1 MGKMKIVLNDK
12 YAHLRTFIESL
23 PDIFDKE
30 GESIFLA
37 RNEIR
42 LYDEGG
48 FTLNVKSYKVP
59 ILINRIA
66 YTFFRPSKAS
76 RAYEHALTL
85 LSKGFQ
91 TPDPV
96 AYIETKKSGLLHR
109 SFFISLHTPMDGHMR
124 LFNDEDASNAGKE
137 DLIKAFAEFTAR
149 LHEADVLH
157 CDYSPGNILREK
169 VDEMGNYN
177 FSLVDINRMQF
188 RPVSVEMGCKNFRR
202 MRGNDEFF
210 RLCATYYAKGRGADV
225 EQCVEAFLR
234 YKYEDRKKRK
244 RKEKF
249 KEFTRKIF
257 NRK

>member
-1 MGKMKIVLNDK
+1 MKLVLRDK
-12 YAHLRTFIESL
+12 YSHLRAFIESL

-96 AYIETKKSGLLHR
+96 AYIETKKNGLLHR

-124 LFNDEDASNAGKE
+124 LFNDEDADNAGKE

-149 LHEADVLH
+149 LHEADILH
-157 CDYSPGNILREK
+157 CDYSPANILREK
-169 VDEMGNYN
+169 VDEMGKISYN
-177 FSLVDINRMQF
+177 FSLVDIN
-188 RPVSVEMGCKNFRR
+188 
-202 MRGNDEFF
+202 F
-210 RLCATYYAKGRGADV
+210 RLCATYYAKERNADV
-225 EQCVEAFLR
+225 EQCVKSFLDWK
-234 YKYEDRKKRK
+234 YKDRAKRK
-244 RKEKF
+244 RKERF
-249 KEFTRKIF
+249 KEATRKIF
-257 NRK
+257 K

>member
-1 MGKMKIVLNDK
+1 MKLVLRNK

-42 LYDEGG
+42 LYNEGG

>member
-1 MGKMKIVLNDK
+1 MKIVLNDK

-124 LFNDEDASNAGKE
+124 IFNDEDASNAGKE

-234 YKYEDRKKRK
+234 YKYEDREKRK

>member
-1 MGKMKIVLNDK
+1 MKIVLNDK

-96 AYIETKKSGLLHR
+96 AYIETRKSGLLHR

-124 LFNDEDASNAGKE
+124 LFNDEDKDNVGKE

-149 LHEADVLH
+149 LHEADILH

-169 VDEMGNYN
+169 VDEMGKISYN

-210 RLCATYYAKGRGADV
+210 RLCATYYAKERGADV
-225 EQCVEAFLR
+225 EQCVEDFLR
-234 YKYEDRKKRK
+234 YKYEDREKRT

-249 KEFTRKIF
+249 KKFTRKIF

>member
-1 MGKMKIVLNDK
+1 MKIVLNDK
-12 YAHLRTFIESL
+12 YSHLRTFIESL

-42 LYDEGG
+42 LYEEGG

-96 AYIETKKSGLLHR
+96 AYIETKQSGLLHR

-149 LHEADVLH
+149 LHEADILH

-169 VDEMGNYN
+169 VDEMGKISYN

-188 RPVSVEMGCKNFRR
+188 RPVSIEMGCKNFRR

-210 RLCATYYAKGRGADV
+210 RLCASYYAKGRGADV

-234 YKYEDRKKRK
+234 YKYEDREKRK

-257 NRK
+257 KRK

>member
-1 MGKMKIVLNDK
+1 MKIVLNDK

>member
-1 MGKMKIVLNDK
+1 MKLVLRDK
-12 YAHLRTFIESL
+12 YSHLRTFIESL

-66 YTFFRPSKAS
+66 YTFFRPTKAS

>member
-1 MGKMKIVLNDK
+1 MKLVLRDK
-12 YAHLRTFIESL
+12 YSHLRPFMESL
-23 PDIFDKE
+23 PERFDKE

-59 ILINRIA
+59 ILINRVA

-124 LFNDEDASNAGKE
+124 LFNDEDANNEGKE

-210 RLCATYYAKGRGADV
+210 RLCATYYAKGREADV

>member
-1 MGKMKIVLNDK
+1 MKLVLRDK
-12 YAHLRTFIESL
+12 YSHLRTFIESL

-96 AYIETKKSGLLHR
+96 AYIETKKNGLLHR

-124 LFNDEDASNAGKE
+124 LFNDEDKDNVGKE

-149 LHEADVLH
+149 LHEADILH

-169 VDEMGNYN
+169 VDEMGKISYN

-188 RPVSVEMGCKNFRR
+188 RPVSVKMGCKNFRR

-210 RLCATYYAKGRGADV
+210 RLCATYYAKERGADV
-225 EQCVEAFLR
+225 EQCVQSFLDWK
-234 YKYEDRKKRK
+234 YKDRAKRK
-244 RKEKF
+244 RKERF

-257 NRK
+257 K

>member
-1 MGKMKIVLNDK
+1 MKIVLNDK

-66 YTFFRPSKAS
+66 YTFFRPTKAS

>member
-1 MGKMKIVLNDK
+1 MKLVLRDK
-12 YAHLRTFIESL
+12 YSHLRPFLESL
-23 PDIFDKE
+23 PERFDKE

-124 LFNDEDASNAGKE
+124 LFNDEDANNEGKE